1 MTDTTAND
9 VHGPLQSG
17 SFGGPV
23 QTVVVQAAPQ
33 SLPSPDDPA
42 EPNIKEQVKTIR
54 HAVLV
59 LNQMFVSER
68 AAERKE
74 REERWK
80 ETDNLWRKLARQV
93 HLVLW
98 LSAFAASGVLLLA
111 ARLMGWW

>member
-1 MTDTTAND
+1 MTATDIGGDAN
-9 VHGPLQSG
+9 GPVQSG

-23 QTVVVQAAPQ
+23 QTVTIT
-33 SLPSPDDPA
+33 LPSPD
-42 EPNIKEQVKTIR
+42 EPPEPTMKEQIKAIR

-59 LNQMFVSER
+59 LNQLFVSER

-74 REERWK
+74 REERWR
-80 ETDNLWRKLARQV
+80 ETDGHWHTLARRV

-98 LSAFAASGVLLLA
+98 LSGFAASGVLLIA